1 MHLISTSKLRLD
13 VVKYPDASKPVEA
26 WYNIVR
32 TAEWQSLEDVRQIY
46 PSADAVGN
54 FTVFDIK
61 GNTYRLIASI
71 NYEDGTIYYKYFLT
85 HAEYDKDKWKNDPY
99 F

>member
-1 MHLISTSKLRLD
+1 MHLISISKLRLD

-61 GNTYRLIASI
+61 GNSAIR
-71 NYEDGTIYYKYFLT
+71 
-85 HAEYDKDKWKNDPY
+85 
-99 F
+99 

>member
-1 MHLISTSKLRLD
+1 MHLISISKLRLD
-13 VVKYPDASKPVEA
+13 VVPYSDASKPIEA
-26 WYNIVR
+26 WHNIVK
-32 TAEWQSLEDVRQIY
+32 TAEWHNLEDVRQIY
-46 PSADAVGN
+46 PSTDAVGN

-61 GNTYRLIASI
+61 GNTYRLIVSI

-85 HAEYDKDKWKNDPY
+85 HSEYDKDKWKNDPY